1 MITENTKKV
10 NLEKLT
16 KAVEATKARSAW
28 ARGVK
33 QYAFDLLD
41 EVQEAANY
49 YGKEPETMTEL
60 ERYALNGAQ
69 DWKQY
74 SEGGCSLCYNGQIAE
89 RLCSPSELKRVQY
102 KEGGI
107 KEPNSRESWIDV
119 QSRALYQAFALIR
132 SCAEV

>member
-1 MITENTKKV
+1 MIAENTKKV

-16 KAVEATKARSAW
+16 EAVEATKARSAW

-74 SEGGCSLCYNGQIAE
+74 SEGGCSLCYNGQIAK

-132 SCAEV
+132 SCVEV